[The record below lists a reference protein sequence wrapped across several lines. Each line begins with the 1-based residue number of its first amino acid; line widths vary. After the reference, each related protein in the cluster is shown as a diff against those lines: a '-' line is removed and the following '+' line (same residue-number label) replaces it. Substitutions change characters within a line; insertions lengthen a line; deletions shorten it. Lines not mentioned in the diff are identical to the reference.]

1 MKAFMVASP
10 GTGCGKTT
18 VTLALMAA
26 MRKRVRSVHGVKCGP
41 ELIDPTHLAVV
52 T

>member
-26 MRKRVRSVHGVKCGP
+26 MRKRG
-41 ELIDPTHLAVV
+41 LAV
-52 T
+52 